1 MTRNDSSLEVPLKN
15 ILCVC
20 ITALFLIGCSA
31 SHPTVED
38 ENISSENTVTGQRI
52 LAQINALTD
61 NPPMT
66 YQWSATGGSF
76 ELGDISTFA
85 ALWVA
90 PEQPGTY
97 TITCLITD
105 KEDKQASQIFTVHVV
120 ERHPERLIVDPN
132 KVVLTLAKQVDNR
145 IGGIWASIKDN
156 NIRYL
161 SSRSNQET
169 IWKKNFIT
177 MIVRTDSSTF
187 ENTIWGVESR
197 GKNIVVLSGSAES
210 VLECKTCFNSDLI
223 GTMAKDVLDDTILW
237 VGTDSG
243 LLYYR
248 PSSDTSVEP
257 WGRYL
262 HGRFNDLFEG
272 PDFVYAASDTGIYK
286 LNGKKE
292 PIYGGDSC
300 AVCATQSGASITVWA
315 VVEGEVQKNGKPLA
329 IQPPES
335 VCSLDA
341 DISGNIWC
349 GKYWWDGTK
358 WQTVPV
364 PEDVSIVKSIA
375 SNEGL
380 IYLLSDSGALFRW

>member
-1 MTRNDSSLEVPLKN
+1 MEAPLKN

-20 ITALFLIGCSA
+20 ITALFFLGCSA
-31 SHPTVED
+31 SHPGVSNA
-38 ENISSENTVTGQRI
+38 NISSENTVTGQRI
-52 LAQINALTD
+52 LAQVDAITD

-66 YQWSATGGSF
+66 YQWSATGGSLD
-76 ELGDISTFA
+76 LGESSTFA
-85 ALWVA
+85 SLWVA

-105 KEDKQASQIFTVHVV
+105 KQDKQSSQNFIVHVD
-120 ERHPERLIVDPN
+120 ERHLESSLVDPN
-132 KVVLTLAKQVDNR
+132 NVALTIAKQVDNR
-145 IGGIWASIKDN
+145 IGGIWASIEDN

-161 SSRSNQET
+161 SSRSNNNET
-169 IWKKNFIT
+169 IWKKNFHTLIA
-177 MIVRTDSSTF
+177 RLDSSTLEYTF
-187 ENTIWGVESR
+187 WGVESQGR
-197 GKNIVVLSGSAES
+197 NIVVLSGQAES
-210 VLECKTCFNSDLI
+210 VLECKTCFTTDLI

-243 LLYYR
+243 LLYYS
-248 PSSDTSVEP
+248 PSSDTSIEP

-262 HGRFNDLFEG
+262 HGKFNDLFEG

-300 AVCATQSGASITVWA
+300 AVCVTQSGDSITVWG
-315 VVEGEVQKNGKPLA
+315 VVKGEVQKNGAPLA
-329 IQPPES
+329 VQPPES
-335 VCSLDA
+335 VCSLDV

-349 GKYWWDGTK
+349 GKYWWDGTA
-358 WQTVPV
+358 WHTVPGL
-364 PEDVSIVKSIA
+364 EDVSIVKSIA